1 MKRTFQ
7 TLVMGLVFL
16 SYPIYGDDRID
27 VTRQDVGSETMAEPK
42 QDDNAYRIAARAD
55 WITRTKIDKKGFHKD
70 HVEFYLVE
78 AQGEGI
84 VYYNESCKEGL
95 SLGLG
100 YSNVG
105 FRWKQNPYFTTDNF
119 NLISFTVSGF
129 SERISNWLWNAYVTM
144 NWQPDYSDFY
154 DYSSYDLM
162 LWGRYEYIPN
172 TIHIHSG
179 FFVQTGMKVD
189 RIWPIIGFD
198 WKFMEKWK
206 LNAVFP
212 VNISIEYEYSQNWSA
227 ALAGRMFNLRY
238 RVGKNERIKEAIFE
252 YYNYG
257 AELAANYAN
266 GSFIANIHAGT
277 TFGGQFKISN
287 RQHRRKR
294 HFDMNATPYF
304 GGELAFK
311 F

>member
-1 MKRTFQ
+1 
-7 TLVMGLVFL
+7 MGLTFTL
-16 SYPIYGDDRID
+16 SAIHGDDRVD
-27 VTRQDVGSETMAEPK
+27 VTRQDVGSETMVRPPE
-42 QDDNAYRIAARAD
+42 DNKAYRFAGRAD
-55 WITRTKIDKKGFHKD
+55 WIGRTKIDKRGFCKD
-70 HVEFYLVE
+70 HVEFYQVQ

-84 VYYNESCKEGL
+84 FYYNQKCKEGL

-105 FRWKQNPYFTTDNF
+105 FRWKQNPYFHKDNF
-119 NLISFTVSGF
+119 NLVSFTLSGF
-129 SERISNWLWNAYVTM
+129 SERVSNWLWNAYVTV
-144 NWQPDYSDFY
+144 NLQPEYSNFS

-162 LWGRYEYIPN
+162 LWGRYEYIAD
-172 TIHIHSG
+172 TLHIHSG
-179 FFVQTGMKVD
+179 FFSQTGMKVD

-198 WKFMEKWK
+198 WTFRENWK

-212 VNISIEYEYSQNWSA
+212 VNISIEYTYSENWTVA
-227 ALAGRMFNLRY
+227 IGGRMFNLRY
-238 RVGKNERIKEAIFE
+238 RVGKNEPVKEAIFE

-257 AELAANYAN
+257 AELGANYVN
-266 GSFIANIHAGT
+266 GSFIANAHVGA

-294 HFDMNATPYF
+294 HFDMEPAPYL
-304 GGELAFK
+304 GGEVAFK